1 MLHPHSNTPPLYIP
15 ANGTKSVHGRGG
27 ATVSDTKEDMLD
39 LFSAD
44 PSGQPSAT
52 KRLMGRRNYA
62 IFCVFDPEAVEGAF
76 QASGMGEKGVGVQ
89 GAGRVSLAVDLMVQ
103 GDGTAA
109 GVPAQGP
116 SMGMQGFGQP
126 GGGMS
131 STVKY
136 GPVIVPNL
144 EYGR

>member
-1 MLHPHSNTPPLYIP
+1 MLEVF
-15 ANGTKSVHGRGG
+15 GTDVGG
-27 ATVSDTKEDMLD
+27 QQREL
-39 LFSAD
+39 
-44 PSGQPSAT
+44 

-76 QASGMGEKGVGVQ
+76 SAMGMQEKGQAPQ

-103 GDGTAA
+103 ADASAPSG
-109 GVPAQGP
+109 PGP
-116 SMGMQGFGQP
+116 SMAMLPQQQAA
-126 GGGMS
+126 
-131 STVKY
+131 TIKY